1 VNKEKDNAMDGNDSE
16 QGLDGLFD
24 EISFYCSF

>member
-1 VNKEKDNAMDGNDSE
+1 VNKEKDNAMDSNDIE
-16 QGLDGLFD
+16 QGLVGLFD